1 MRHVSPQLAAH
12 LDGRLAPATTKKIAQ
27 HLRVCE
33 RCQTEYNQVKQGM
46 EWMNSLPLIDAPAA
60 LWTSIEAAL
69 PIQQPTRRFPWPWL
83 ATAAAAM
90 FAFAAYWLLAPA
102 KAPTWEV
109 TRTEDSEQRTSQIA
123 PGEWI
128 ETNARSRA
136 TIKVG
141 AIGSL
146 HLKPNT
152 RVEVLATQPGEHR
165 VALAHGEIHA
175 SISAPPR
182 LFFVDTASGTAIDL
196 GCEYDL
202 KTADDGSG
210 LLQVTKGW
218 VQFEW
223 NGLESLV
230 PAGASCQIRAHAGPG
245 IPYFDDAPES
255 LKQALDEGALDAI
268 LAGSR
273 VRDTLSLWHLL
284 SRVNAEA
291 RGRVFDRMVALTPLP
306 PGVSREQALK
316 LDPATLKRWRED
328 LAWTW

>member
-1 MRHVSPQLAAH
+1 MRHVASQLAAH
-12 LDGRLAPATTKKIAQ
+12 IDGRLAPASSQQIQ
-27 HLRVCE
+27 EHLRTCE
-33 RCQTEYNQVKQGM
+33 RCQAEYVEVKQGM
-46 EWMNSLPLIDAPAA
+46 EWMDRLPLIEAPAS
-60 LWTSIEAAL
+60 LWTSIEAGL
-69 PIQQPTRRFPWPWL
+69 PHHQAPRRIPWAWL

-109 TRTEDSEQRTSQIA
+109 TRTENSTQRISRIA
-123 PGEWI
+123 PGQWI
-128 ETNARSRA
+128 ETSARSRA

-146 HLKPNT
+146 DLKPNT
-152 RVEVLATQPGEHR
+152 RVEVIATQPGEHR

-182 LFFVDTASGTAIDL
+182 LFFVDTPSGTAIDL

-202 KTADDGSG
+202 KTAADGSG
-210 LLQVTKGW
+210 LLQVSKGW

-255 LKQALDEGALDAI
+255 LKLALDQGALEKI
-268 LAGSR
+268 LSESR

-284 SRVNAEA
+284 SRVDADA
-291 RGRVFDRMVALTPLP
+291 RGRVFDRIAALTPVP
-306 PGVSREQALK
+306 QGVSREQALQ
-316 LDPATLKRWRED
+316 LDPDTLKRWRED